1 MCKRSPLGDRNR
13 KLPARG
19 CTAQLREHLCKAIA
33 CASVGPKPGFLQDKL
48 AALLHHWNCIISNK
62 EPGPSAVKSLAL
74 ASEPFQYGDGCLPA
88 RPALGLFVG
97 FVYYFFFGC
106 LFIIVASSCHT
117 GRLEDN
123 FWGSLLSFHLV
134 EVGSLGNSTMWL
146 VYSRLTGAQALRR
159 VP

>member
-13 KLPARG
+13 KLPAKG
-19 CTAQLREHLCKAIA
+19 STAQLREHLCKAIA

-97 FVYYFFFGC
+97 FISYFFVC
-106 LFIIVASSCHT
+106 LFIYHCGKFMPHGEAK
-117 GRLEDN
+117 RQ
-123 FWGSLLSFHLV
+123 LL
-134 EVGSLGNSTMWL
+134 G
-146 VYSRLTGAQALRR
+146 
-159 VP
+159 VPSQLLPC